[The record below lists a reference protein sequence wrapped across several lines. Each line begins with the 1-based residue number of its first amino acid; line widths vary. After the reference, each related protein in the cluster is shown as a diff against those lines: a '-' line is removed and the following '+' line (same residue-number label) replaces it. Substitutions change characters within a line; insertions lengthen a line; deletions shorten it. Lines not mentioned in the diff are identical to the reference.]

1 MDSQIELNMRK
12 KICFC
17 VTTPGTIR
25 AFLLDLSR
33 YLVEHENYD
42 VTWISGE
49 DETMFTYT
57 GEHIHFLPL
66 KMKRGI
72 AFDGPR
78 IIWQMYRIFK
88 REKFDI
94 VQYSTRNA
102 GTYASIAAWLA
113 GIKVRLYCQWG
124 MMFVAMKGLKRLLLK
139 LDEKLVVSLAT
150 VVESESYS
158 MYETAIVHG
167 IYKPEKASV
176 IWNGSACGVNIEKY
190 VLANKPS
197 WRKEVREK
205 FGISDDA
212 RVFGYCG
219 RITRDKGLNELFAAF
234 KEVTEQPKSKTE
246 AYLMIIGANDNAETI
261 DPALFAWAKSSPFVK
276 FTGYTNNVP
285 KYYSALDIFTSL
297 SYREGFGL
305 VVIEAAAM
313 EVPGIVSDALGQR
326 DTIEHMKTGYLVTT
340 HSVDDVVE
348 AMNFYIDNPEKT
360 VEMGINAR
368 KAVEEKYEQR
378 ELFRRLAAHRNGLT
392 ENALKM

>member
-1 MDSQIELNMRK
+1 MIKVMRK
-12 KICFC
+12 RICFC
-17 VTTPGTIR
+17 TTISATIKS
-25 AFLLDLSR
+25 FLVELSN

-42 VTWISGE
+42 VTFICGE
-49 DETMFTYT
+49 DPLLSDYT
-57 GEHIHFLPL
+57 NEHIHYIPL

-78 IIWQMYRIFK
+78 IIWQMFRIFK
-88 REKFDI
+88 RERFDI

-102 GTYASIAAWLA
+102 GTYASVASWMA
-113 GIKVRLYCQWG
+113 GVKIRLYCQWG
-124 MMFVAMKGLKRLLLK
+124 MMFVAMKGLKRFLLK
-139 LDEKLVVSLAT
+139 LDEKLVTSLAT
-150 VVESESYS
+150 VIESESFS
-158 MYETAIVHG
+158 MYETAIEHG
-167 IYKPEKASV
+167 VYKPEKASV

-190 VLANKPS
+190 ELANKQA
-197 WRKEVREK
+197 WRKEVRQEY
-205 FGISDDA
+205 GISEDA

-234 KEVTEQPKSKTE
+234 KEVVEHPRSDIK

-261 DPALFAWAKSSPFVK
+261 NPKLFAWAKSSPYVI

-285 KYYSALDIFTSL
+285 KYYSALDVFTSL

-326 DTIEHMKTGYLVTT
+326 DTIEHMKTGYSVTT

-348 AMNFYIDNPEKT
+348 AMNFYIDNPKKA

-368 KAVEEKYEQR
+368 KTVEEKYEQK
-378 ELFRRLAAHRNGLT
+378 ELFRRLAAHRNELIEKT
-392 ENALKM
+392 YRI